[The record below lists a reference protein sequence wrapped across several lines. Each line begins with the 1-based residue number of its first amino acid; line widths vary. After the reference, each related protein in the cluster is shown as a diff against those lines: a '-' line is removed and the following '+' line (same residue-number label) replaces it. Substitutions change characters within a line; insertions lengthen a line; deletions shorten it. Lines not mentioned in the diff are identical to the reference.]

1 MGRFERVNGIG
12 LMQGHVERI
21 RRCGV
26 VPVVTV
32 PDIEAAVP
40 LTQALADGGIDVVEL
55 TLRTAAGL
63 KAVEAVARQC
73 PNVLVIAGTLTL
85 PEHFAAVKAAGAAVA
100 VSPGFNESLH
110 HAAVKADLPWL
121 PGVATASELM
131 SAMALGRSLVK
142 FFPAGLAGGVKML
155 KALSGPFPD
164 ATFCPTGGVDLDN
177 LKDYLTLPQVICV
190 GGSWLV
196 PLKAVTERNW
206 GQIRTLA
213 QEARDRVDALRG
225 N

>member
-1 MGRFERVNGIG
+1 MDEAY
-12 LMQGHVERI
+12 LERI

-40 LTQALADGGIDVVEL
+40 LAQALQEGGIDVIEL
-55 TLRTAAGL
+55 TLRTAAGA
-63 KAVEAVARQC
+63 KAVEAVARHC
-73 PNVLVIAGTLTL
+73 PDVLVIAGTLTR
-85 PEHFAAVKAAGAAVA
+85 PEHFAAVRDAGAALA
-100 VSPGFNESLH
+100 VSPGFSENLH
-110 HAAVKADLPWL
+110 EAAEKAGLPWL

-131 SAMALGRSLVK
+131 RALGVGRSRVK
-142 FFPAGLAGGVKML
+142 FFPAELAGGVKML
-155 KALSGPFPD
+155 KALAAPFPE
-164 ATFCPTGGVDLDN
+164 ARFCPTGGVDTDN

-206 GQIRTLA
+206 GFIRN
-213 QEARDRVDALRG
+213 EAGKARNLVDTLRG
-225 N
+225 T

>member
-1 MGRFERVNGIG
+1 M
-12 LMQGHVERI
+12 MQGYVERI

-63 KAVEAVARQC
+63 KAVEAVASKC

-85 PEHFAAVKAAGAAVA
+85 PEHFAAVKNAGAAVA
-100 VSPGFNESLH
+100 VSPGFNEALH
-110 HAAVKADLPWL
+110 HAAVAAELPWL

-164 ATFCPTGGVDLDN
+164 ATFCPTGGVDPDN
-177 LKDYLTLPQVICV
+177 LKDYLTLPQVVCV